1 MLGWEALNSRTLPLF
16 HFEEHEAQQ
25 MQEQLLNSMPG
36 ELFSLASDNP
46 LTVDA
51 MRHMLANRTTARFS
65 DLDKTVLKLFREK
78 EINILGPDGKV
89 RSRTLRRLRPDDRIA
104 FSDTLLLPGFSR
116 RR

>member
-1 MLGWEALNSRTLPLF
+1 
-16 HFEEHEAQQ
+16 
-25 MQEQLLNSMPG
+25 MPG